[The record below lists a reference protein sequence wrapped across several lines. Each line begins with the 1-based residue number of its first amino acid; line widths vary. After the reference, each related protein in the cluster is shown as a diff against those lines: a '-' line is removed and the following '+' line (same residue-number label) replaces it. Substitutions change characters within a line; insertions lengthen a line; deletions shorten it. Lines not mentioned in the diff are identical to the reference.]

1 MATAASE
8 DDRQQERR
16 WSQQH
21 SRQDALK
28 LAGGMML
35 GPLAMAL
42 GAGPAM
48 AVAGSTADG
57 AAAGTGIAGAS
68 THKSLKEL
76 QFEMMKL
83 GLDLT

>member
-1 MATAASE
+1 
-8 DDRQQERR
+8 
-16 WSQQH
+16 
-21 SRQDALK
+21 
-28 LAGGMML
+28 ML

-42 GAGPAM
+42 AAGPAM
-48 AVAGSTADG
+48 AVAGSTAEG
-57 AAAGTGIAGAS
+57 VAGAS